1 MTIEALAHEI
11 AKEGLQ
17 CLGDE
22 NNFEISVSLAKPAA
36 LRLADAP
43 EIVIV
48 RSLND
53 FHSNIA
59 PSTAPT
65 KG

>member
-1 MTIEALAHEI
+1 MTIEALVHEI

-17 CLGDE
+17 CLGDK
-22 NNFEISVSLAKPAA
+22 NNFEISVNLAKPAA

-53 FHSNIA
+53 FRSNAA
-59 PSTAPT
+59 PSTTST